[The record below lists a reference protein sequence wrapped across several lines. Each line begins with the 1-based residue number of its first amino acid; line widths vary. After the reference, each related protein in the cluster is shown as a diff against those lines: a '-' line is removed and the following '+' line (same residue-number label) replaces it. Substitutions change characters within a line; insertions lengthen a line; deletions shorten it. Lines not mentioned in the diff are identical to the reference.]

1 LWLGG
6 VVYWLRGLRVLA
18 VKLLLS
24 FDGDGAL
31 ICPVAFVFA
40 VEVAEWDLLSSAAV
54 TSSTMVILLIAAV
67 PVFAIMPVIPV
78 LPITSSSVVL
88 MVGVP
93 GLLFGY
99 SVDCFMRL
107 HLICMP
113 RLRVCFVTVSAL
125 LLVIHFLDPSPLAPV

>member
-1 LWLGG
+1 MIE
-6 VVYWLRGLRVLA
+6 
-18 VKLLLS
+18 LLLPL
-24 FDGDGAL
+24 DGDGAFVG
-31 ICPVAFVFA
+31 PMAFVFA

-54 TSSTMVILLIAAV
+54 TSSTMVILLITAV
-67 PVFAIMPVIPV
+67 PVFTIMPVVPV

-113 RLRVCFVTVSAL
+113 RLRVCFVTISAL
-125 LLVIHFLDPSPLAPV
+125 LLVVHFLDPSPLAPV